1 MNPIGLG
8 LIGLG
13 RHGMR
18 YAQHVLTE
26 LPQARLVAVC
36 RRDIGQGLT
45 FAQQHNL
52 HFYVDY
58 RELIADPQVDALLV
72 VTSPSLTRPIALEAI
87 RKGKPLLIEKPLAVT
102 AAEARQITESA
113 HEANVPLMTAHTLR
127 YDGTIAKLKDIAF
140 EIGGWNYMVL
150 TARMEQRAHSEEE
163 IQGWK
168 GRGALLE
175 IGIHLL
181 DLVRFLTEDE
191 VEEVHCEL
199 GQPSPE
205 EPEERA
211 WGRLLTQSGLP
222 CLLDVSRVS
231 ESRVTRAEIIGKNGQ
246 ILADWTTST
255 VELVTQ
261 KIHREKHVIPPTPTV
276 LRILQEFVDAL
287 QSGRKPAITGLDGL
301 RAVEIAEACYESAHI
316 GKPIRLNRTIN
327 Q

>member
-1 MNPIGLG
+1 MNTIGIG

-18 YAQHVLTE
+18 YAQHLLTQ

-36 RRDIGQGLT
+36 RRDVGQGLT

-52 HFYVDY
+52 RFYADY
-58 RELIADPQVDALLV
+58 RELIADSQVEAVLV
-72 VTSPSLTRPIALEAI
+72 VTSPSLTLPIALEAI

-102 AAEARQITESA
+102 AAEASQIVQSA
-113 HEANVPLMTAHTLR
+113 TKANVPLMTAHTLR
-127 YDGTIAKLKDIAF
+127 YDGTISKLKDIAF
-140 EIGGWNYMVL
+140 EIGAWKYMVL
-150 TARMEQRAHSEEE
+150 TARMEQRAHSAEE
-163 IQGWK
+163 IRGWK
-168 GRGALLE
+168 GQGALLE

-181 DLVRFLTEDE
+181 DLVRFLTGDE

-199 GQPSPE
+199 GHPSPD

-231 ESRVTRAEIIGKNGQ
+231 ESRITRAEIIGENGQ
-246 ILADWTTST
+246 IMADWTTST

-276 LRILQEFVDAL
+276 LRVLQEFVDAL
-287 QSGRKPAITGLDGL
+287 QTGRKLAITGLDGL
-301 RAVEIAEACYESAHI
+301 RAVEIAEACYESANI
-316 GKPIRLNRTIN
+316 GKAIQLNRNIKS
-327 Q
+327 